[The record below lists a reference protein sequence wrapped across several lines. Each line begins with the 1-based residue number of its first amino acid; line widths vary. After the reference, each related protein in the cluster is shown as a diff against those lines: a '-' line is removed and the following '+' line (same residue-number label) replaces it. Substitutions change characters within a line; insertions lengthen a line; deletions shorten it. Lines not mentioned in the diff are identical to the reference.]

1 MFNSQLP
8 SLSDLPTSRQLFK
21 STLLAAAGA
30 AAILVTVVLPS
41 EYAIDPT
48 GIGRVLGLTAM
59 GEIKVQLAEEAA
71 ADRAGDVPG
80 AGPTAQVAGGAPT
93 TETVNDQSPTPGAAD
108 RNDRM
113 QVTLAPGEAAEVKVA
128 ASQGTRIAF
137 AWTVTGG
144 GHVNYD
150 AHGDPVVRR
159 RGFYHGYGTGRAST
173 GETGTIVAA
182 FDGAHGWYWRNRS
195 DATVTVTLQ
204 TNGAYTGIDRVL

>member
-21 STLLAAAGA
+21 STLIAAASA

-41 EYAIDPT
+41 EYGIDPT
-48 GIGRVLGLTAM
+48 GVGSVLGLTEM
-59 GEIKVQLAEEAA
+59 GEIKMQLAEEAA
-71 ADRAGDVPG
+71 ADRAIDPQAPAPAVQP
-80 AGPTAQVAGGAPT
+80 ARAATATVVADAEAT
-93 TETVNDQSPTPGAAD
+93 TDTGE
-108 RNDRM
+108 RRDRM
-113 QVTLAPGEAAEVKVA
+113 QVTLVPGEAAEVKLSA
-128 ASQGTRIAF
+128 AQGTRINFQWSVA
-137 AWTVTGG
+137 G
-144 GHVNYD
+144 GHVNFD

-173 GETGTIVAA
+173 GEAGELVAA

-204 TNGAYTGIDRVL
+204 TSGAYTSIDRVL